1 MNDDSMRIDRRTA
14 LSLGAAAVAA
24 GALRID
30 AASAQE
36 PGEAASPQDP
46 PRSSPLGFAS
56 DWSNAPDR
64 VWLGE
69 SVWANPMED
78 WRLEEGRAVCTTA
91 APGRN
96 VHCLTRQ
103 LGKHPQAFETSVVI
117 ERVAG
122 ERGEVG
128 FEIGIHDEIDD
139 YRGWC
144 LFGKGLRATLATDGT
159 LRLAAKKLEVP
170 GEWRKRRLTLRG
182 EAQGDGYRLTLLCG
196 EAEGEPTHVIA
207 LDVDVSHLYGN
218 VALIQNPAVPAPRP
232 GGRGGPGSGGGPN
245 WNARFAFSDWKL
257 SGEKLTGSDEQA
269 FGPILWCMHT
279 VSDSRGADGSVL
291 NLTALLPPLGEA
303 YSEKVTLEADRGNGF
318 EPVAESELD
327 PDAWTATFRVA
338 NWPSDK
344 AVPYR
349 VVYQM
354 AKNGGAPERCEY
366 SGTIRPEPK
375 DRPLKLGA
383 LTCQYHSAF
392 PYEPLVERLAAHDP
406 DMLYFSGDQ
415 IYEGNGG
422 FGIVREP
429 ADRAVLNYLRK
440 FYLFG
445 WAFGDVMRD
454 RPTLCIPDDHDVFQG
469 NIWGEGGKPMAKD
482 AGQSAG
488 GYIEPVQM
496 VNVVHRTNCSHHP
509 DLFDPSPVA
518 QGMSVYYGDMVY
530 GRVSFAIV
538 SDRQFKSGP
547 ERVNA
552 DSRKRADHITD
563 PDFDLAELDAE
574 GLELLGERQE
584 KFLEAWVAD
593 WRGAD
598 MKVFLSETVFAGAA
612 THHGTFDGF
621 LRADL
626 DSNGWPQT
634 PRNEALRILRKALPL
649 HVNGD
654 QHLATMIHY
663 GIDEP
668 RDGFWSFC
676 TPAISTIYQRWWRP
690 DELGWETKNRP
701 EHGLPN
707 TGQYVDSFGHPTF
720 VYAVGNPDGTG
731 DAKNRYRHAQSRAG
745 GFGIVTIDGK
755 QRTYLCECYRFLG
768 GHPEG
773 EQYPGWPV
781 TIRQSDNDGRTP
793 TYWLP
798 ELVVQGIS
806 RPVVKVYSGDATG
819 ELLYAFRLKDSTFR
833 PHVYAPGT
841 YAVILGEPGKVERSL
856 TGLEAKVEKDD
867 ARRIDI
873 GFGR

>member
-1 MNDDSMRIDRRTA
+1 MNDEPTRIDRRTA
-14 LSLGAAAVAA
+14 LSLTTAAVAA
-24 GALRID
+24 GALGIR
-30 AASAQE
+30 SAPGQE
-36 PGEAASPQDP
+36 PEAPQPAQDAKP
-46 PRSSPLGFAS
+46 QADRGFVA
-56 DWSNAPDR
+56 DWSGFPDR
-64 VWLGE
+64 IWLGE

-78 WRLEEGRAVCTTA
+78 WRIEDGNAVCTTA

-103 LGKHPQAFETSVVI
+103 LGKGAGAFETSVVV

-128 FEIGIHDEIDD
+128 FEIGVHDEIDD

-144 LFGKGLRATLATDGT
+144 LFGKGIRATWSTDGT
-159 LRLAAKKLEVP
+159 LRLANRTLEVGKTDWQTARLVVQGKP
-170 GEWRKRRLTLRG
+170 TDDGRYSVSFTAGADVGDEFHTLGIVREAGE
-182 EAQGDGYRLTLLCG
+182 
-196 EAEGEPTHVIA
+196 I
-207 LDVDVSHLYGN
+207 YGN
-218 VALIQNPAVPAPRP
+218 VALIQNPGPANP
-232 GGRGGPGSGGGPN
+232 GGGAGKGEQGPKAD
-245 WNARFAFSDWKL
+245 ARFAFSNWKL
-257 SGEKLTGSDEQA
+257 SGEKVVGSDDQE
-269 FGPILWCMHT
+269 FGPILWCMHSL
-279 VSDSRGADGSVL
+279 SDSRGGEGMVL
-291 NLTALLPPLGEA
+291 KLTALLPPLSEA
-303 YSEKVTLEADRGNGF
+303 YEKSVILEADRGQGF
-318 EPVAESELD
+318 ERLAESELD

-338 NWPSDK
+338 DWPSDK

-354 AKNGGAPERCEY
+354 KQTRGEPRRCEY
-366 SGTIRPEPK
+366 GGTIRPQPEG
-375 DRPLKLGA
+375 RPLKLGA
-383 LTCQYHSAF
+383 LTCQFYSAF
-392 PYEPLVERLAAHDP
+392 PYGPLVERLASHDP
-406 DMLYFSGDQ
+406 DVLYFSGDQ

-429 ADRAVLNYLRK
+429 AEPAILNYLRK

-469 NIWGEGGKPMAKD
+469 NYWGEGGRPMVKN
-482 AGQSAG
+482 AGVSVG
-488 GYIEPVQM
+488 GYIEPVRM

-509 DLFDPSPVA
+509 DLFDPTPVA

-552 DSRKRADHITD
+552 ESRQRADHITD
-563 PDFDLAELDAE
+563 PDFDLTKLDAP

-584 KFLEAWVAD
+584 QFLEAWVAD

-634 PRNEALRILRKALPL
+634 PRNRALSILRKGLPL

-654 QHLATMIHY
+654 QHLATMIRY
-663 GIDEP
+663 GIDAP
-668 RDGFWSFC
+668 RDAFWSFC
-676 TPAISTIYQRWWRP
+676 TPAISTVYQRWWRP
-690 DELGWETKNRP
+690 DELGWEIVDRP

-707 TGQYVDSFGHPTF
+707 TGQYVDSFGHPTY

-731 DAKNRYRHAQSRAG
+731 DPRNRYRNAQSRAG
-745 GFGIVTIDGK
+745 GFGIVAIDRD
-755 QRTYLCECYRFLG
+755 QRSYLCECYRFLG
-768 GHPEG
+768 GHEGG

-781 TIRQSDNDGRTP
+781 TIRQSQNDGRTP
-793 TYWLP
+793 THWLP
-798 ELVVQGIS
+798 ELVVQGLS
-806 RPVVKVYSGDATG
+806 NPVVKVYLGDAAG

-833 PHVYAPGT
+833 PHVYAEGM
-841 YAVILGEPGKVERSL
+841 YAVVIGKPGKVERTL
-856 TGLEAKVEKDD
+856 GGLEAKPDKDD
-867 ARRIDI
+867 ARKIEI
-873 GFGR
+873 SFGR